1 MAKETY
7 TYKVFIGA
15 VIITTNKIES
25 ELNMSSSE
33 KQAFLTLQNTKKYTN
48 VSHHDKYPEINA
60 GEIIAE
66 LEVGPHDE
74 SLMSLGTFEENEQP
88 KGFCVAYNLD
98 SKSAELAKIGV
109 TTTTV
114 SNGKL
119 QYLLQIA
126 NCSNE
131 SICAEIRQL

>member
-1 MAKETY
+1 
-7 TYKVFIGA
+7 
-15 VIITTNKIES
+15 
-25 ELNMSSSE
+25 MSSSE
-33 KQAFLTLQNTKKYTN
+33 KQAFLTLQNTKSYTN
-48 VSHHDKYPEINA
+48 VSRYDEQHSKISA
-60 GEIIAE
+60 GQMIAE

-74 SLMSLGTFEENEQP
+74 SLMSLGTFEEDKQP
-88 KGFCVAYNLD
+88 RGFCVAYDLD

-114 SNGKL
+114 ASGKL

-126 NCSNE
+126 NGSNK